1 MSTSLFDSLS
11 EIAER
16 VIQARHLLLCAGFDG
31 TLTPLRKDPDQVS
44 VPVLMQRVLSALAS
58 SPRISLAILSGRERT
73 DLQTRVGIP
82 GLVYAGNHG
91 LEISGPGFVFLEP
104 SALERTELVK
114 GFAADLRSN
123 LKSISGV
130 IVEDKG
136 LTITV
141 HYRQVA
147 EAESEEVRRIVHAA
161 LASSSHPFLLTSSEK
176 TYEIRPRVY
185 WNKGNAVAWIKERIQ
200 RPDALLFYLGDDA
213 TDEDAF
219 AVLPDSIT
227 IKVGEA
233 TETAAKYYVPDVQGV
248 LQFLE
253 WLENLLRESDP
264 PWRIP
269 ENANESTLKAAPP

>member
-1 MSTSLFDSLS
+1 MSTPLFDSLS
-11 EIAER
+11 EIGER
-16 VIQARHLLLCAGFDG
+16 VVQAPHLLVCAGFDG
-31 TLTPLRKDPDQVS
+31 TLTSLRKDPDQVS
-44 VPVLMQRVLSALAS
+44 LPVPMQRVLSALAS
-58 SPRISLAILSGRERT
+58 SPRVSLAVLSGRERT

-82 GLVYAGNHG
+82 GLIYAGNHG

-114 GFAADLRSN
+114 GFAADLRRN
-123 LKSISGV
+123 LRSISGV

-147 EAESEEVRRIVHAA
+147 DAESEEVRRIVHAA
-161 LASSSHPFLLTSSEK
+161 LASSSHPFLLTTSKK

-185 WNKGNAVAWIKERIQ
+185 WNKGNAVAWIKERLQ
-200 RPDALLFYLGDDA
+200 KPNALLFYLGDDA

-219 AVLPDSIT
+219 AVLPNGIT
-227 IKVGEA
+227 IKVGQA
-233 TETAAKYYVPDVQGV
+233 TETGAKYYVQDVQGV

-264 PWRIP
+264 PWHIP
-269 ENANESTLKAAPP
+269 GNAHESTLNTSPT